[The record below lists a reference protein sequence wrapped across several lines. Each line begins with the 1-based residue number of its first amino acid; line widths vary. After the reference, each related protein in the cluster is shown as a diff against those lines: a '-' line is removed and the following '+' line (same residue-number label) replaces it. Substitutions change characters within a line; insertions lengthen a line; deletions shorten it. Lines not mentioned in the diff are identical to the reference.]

1 MRHLD
6 LFSGIGGFAL
16 AAQWVWGDE
25 YENVGFCDNNKFCQ
39 AIIKK
44 NFNHAKIYND
54 IRELSIERLVADADR
69 GGRVH
74 AGPQKRAGKEREQAQ
89 RKFAA
94 SYQIDILTGGFPC
107 QPFSFAGKRR
117 GKSDDRYLWPEMLRI
132 IQETRPRWI
141 IGENV
146 AGIVN
151 LALDQVLADLENEN
165 YEVQPFII
173 PACAV
178 EAPHR
183 RDRVWIVAHD
193 GADTRGK
200 RNDRGRIH
208 EDGQFQERGLR
219 AYIEKGGSAAR
230 RPFGADHSSPSRDFA
245 YAQSAGQSSWTYGS
259 GKVQFWGS
267 GARYDWLE
275 VATDLCRMD
284 DGLPARLDGRELTA
298 KQHRV
303 ERIKALGNAIV
314 PQVAAEMMK
323 AIKDVG
329 GQIGYF
335 RMLLDAVGK

>member
-39 AIIKK
+39 AVLKK
-44 NFNHAKIYND
+44 NFPHAKIYSD
-54 IRELSIERLVADADR
+54 IRELSIGRLIADADD

-74 AGPQKRAGKEREQAQ
+74 AESQKLAGEKGKQAQ
-89 RKFAA
+89 RKFAE
-94 SYQIDILTGGFPC
+94 SYQLDLLTGGFPC

-173 PACAV
+173 PAAAV
-178 EAPHR
+178 QAPHR
-183 RDRVWIVAHD
+183 RDRVWIVGFNAADARRERNDRSGIHKD
-193 GADTRGK
+193 GKLQRRGLLSPIRGK
-200 RNDRGRIH
+200 RGETRGEI
-208 EDGQFQERGLR
+208 
-219 AYIEKGGSAAR
+219 
-230 RPFGADHSSPSRDFA
+230 GADSAQIARNLA
-245 YAQSAGQSSWTYGS
+245 YAKGAGQPGWLYGPRQV
-259 GKVQFWGS
+259 KFWGDDPGIS
-267 GARYDWLE
+267 WLE
-275 VATDLCRMD
+275 AAAALCGVD
-284 DGLPARLDGRELTA
+284 DGFSAELDGFKLTA

-303 ERIKALGNAIV
+303 ERIKSLGNAIV
-314 PQVAAEMMK
+314 PWVAKEIMETLK
-323 AIKDVG
+323 VVDV
-329 GQIGYF
+329 
-335 RMLLDAVGK
+335 